1 MDKQIFLSKIEYM
14 MKKLFEG
21 QVVLTAT
28 DKSREATGMTIAWG
42 FFGNMWN
49 EPFFIA
55 AVRPYRYTLDAI
67 RDSGGF
73 SVNFFDDGHQEALNY
88 FGSVSGYDED
98 KFKKGLIH
106 YSKTKDQFAI
116 INEARI
122 VLNCSIITNNQ
133 IEPFNLEK
141 EYVQRHYKQDN
152 GYHVMIYGRI
162 DEIIVRDHLK
172 I

>member
-1 MDKQIFLSKIEYM
+1 M
-14 MKKLFEG
+14 MKKLIEG
-21 QVVLTAT
+21 QFILTAT
-28 DKSREATGMTIAWG
+28 DENREATGMTIAWG

-55 AVRPYRYTLDAI
+55 AVRPYRYTLNAI

-73 SVNFFDDGHQEALNY
+73 SVNFFDDGHQDALNY

-98 KFKKGLIH
+98 KFKKGLVR

-122 VLNCSIITNNQ
+122 VLNCRIVTTNQ
-133 IEPFNLEK
+133 IEAFNLDSK
-141 EYVQRHYKQDN
+141 YIHKHYQQDN

-162 DEIIVRDHLK
+162 DEMIIRD
-172 I
+172 